1 MIQIDGSIG
10 EGGGQI
16 LRTSIAMS
24 AITQTP
30 VRIFNIRAKRRN
42 PGLRAQHLH
51 AIKSVKNLCN
61 ARVINARIGS
71 TEIEFIPNEIS
82 GGRFNIDVGTAGSV
96 TLVLQA
102 LMLPALVAKDSTI
115 IKIRGGTDVKWSPPI
130 DYLRFVT
137 LPILRK
143 FGYNAEIELIRRG
156 YYPTG
161 GGMVRIKIEPSS
173 LERIELMDKGKILCI
188 GGISH
193 AHLSLKNSDVAKRL
207 AMSARSTIYDN
218 INYNIDFIGN
228 IRISEEYVNSD
239 SVGAGITLWAETEN
253 SRIGSSS
260 IGEKGKRAE
269 TVGREAGEFLSNEIK
284 SDSGIDRF
292 MGDQIVPYIALAGGR
307 VRVSKITKHAETNI
321 EIIKKFG
328 FDINLEGNIIE
339 SKGFC

>member
-143 FGYNAEIELIRRG
+143 FG
-156 YYPTG
+156 
-161 GGMVRIKIEPSS
+161 
-173 LERIELMDKGKILCI
+173 
-188 GGISH
+188 
-193 AHLSLKNSDVAKRL
+193 
-207 AMSARSTIYDN
+207 
-218 INYNIDFIGN
+218 
-228 IRISEEYVNSD
+228 
-239 SVGAGITLWAETEN
+239 
-253 SRIGSSS
+253 
-260 IGEKGKRAE
+260 
-269 TVGREAGEFLSNEIK
+269 
-284 SDSGIDRF
+284 
-292 MGDQIVPYIALAGGR
+292 
-307 VRVSKITKHAETNI
+307 
-321 EIIKKFG
+321 
-328 FDINLEGNIIE
+328 
-339 SKGFC
+339 